1 MNLLR
6 HFIKF
11 ASTILLLPVAG
22 LCSHNVEG
30 ADTKNAQNINFNLN
44 SKEVYSELISKQEI
58 ETAKAIFLKTWDELR
73 KECPFG
79 DMRFKSKIVFINGA
93 PGAGK
98 GTNTRHIIR
107 VLEVNAK
114 PIEVSSLLTSPE
126 AEAAKAKGNLV
137 DDAMVIKL
145 VFECMLAGKGEGS
158 AVIIDGFPRT
168 KIQAY
173 ALRMLI
179 EALQGMERNKHCVF
193 MLITLAVDHD
203 TSIDRQLTRGRS
215 ALEHNKKVAD
225 TKEGEMW
232 HVRETDISRE
242 GAEHRW
248 NTYVR
253 ETELAISLLR
263 DKLDY
268 YEINTKGTF
277 DEVRDRIHFMFN
289 KAQ

>member
-1 MNLLR
+1 MNSLQ

-11 ASTILLLPVAG
+11 ALAFLLLPIAG
-22 LCSHNVEG
+22 FCDKTIDAASE
-30 ADTKNAQNINFNLN
+30 KNMQSINFSMD

-58 ETAKAIFLKTWDELR
+58 EEAKAIFLKTWEELN
-73 KECPFG
+73 KKSLFG
-79 DMRFKSKIVFINGA
+79 DMRFKSQIIFINGA

-98 GTNTRHIIR
+98 GTNTRHIMR

-137 DDAMVIKL
+137 DDSMVIKL
-145 VFECMLAGKGEGS
+145 VFECMLAGKSEGS
-158 AVIIDGFPRT
+158 VVIIDGFPRT

-179 EALQGMERNKHCVF
+179 ERLQGMERNKHCVF
-193 MLITLAVDHD
+193 TLITLAVDHD
-203 TSIDRQLTRGRS
+203 TSIERQLTRGRS
-215 ALEHNKKVAD
+215 ALEHNEKVAK

-242 GAEHRW
+242 GAERRW
-248 NTYVR
+248 DTYVR
-253 ETELAISLLR
+253 ETELALALLR

-268 YEINTKGTF
+268 YEINTQGTF
-277 DEVRDRIHFMFN
+277 DEVRDRIHLMFN
-289 KAQ
+289 KAK